1 MEIIVKQLKQNG
13 NVIFPQTSAEAVVAK
28 SQGEIITL
36 DKFINKK
43 TSVIVNNK
51 NYITVTGHTD
61 QVIKFGD
68 DFEADDIDNTIK
80 LKWNEI

>member
-1 MEIIVKQLKQNG
+1 MEVIVKQLKQSG
-13 NVIFPQTSAEAVVAK
+13 VVIFPQTSAEAVVAK

-43 TSVIVNNK
+43 TSIIVNNK
-51 NYITVTGHTD
+51 NYTTITGHSD
-61 QVIKFGD
+61 QIVKFGD
-68 DFEADDIDNTIK
+68 DFEADETDNTIK